1 MDAGCLSRC
10 SPLTVMLIRIL
21 KISLEEIRDPSQYN
35 TYQFPLAQLRRTKSF
50 SKKEEIFL
58 VAGRTQDVTLH
69 NSISIISIKLSIKPV
84 TDPAPVISDQSLL
97 TWVVKIEQVVVV
109 V

>member
-21 KISLEEIRDPSQYN
+21 KISLEEIRDPRQYN
-35 TYQFPLAQLRRTKSF
+35 AYQGRTRRVCVS
-50 SKKEEIFL
+50 EEIF
-58 VAGRTQDVTLH
+58 VVRGEDTLH

-97 TWVVKIEQVVVV
+97 TWVVKIEQVVVQC
-109 V
+109 